1 MVGRTAV
8 VVNADINRLLLSLGR
23 DVE

>member
-8 VVNADINRLLLSLGR
+8 VVNADISRLLLSLGR

>member
-8 VVNADINRLLLSLGR
+8 VVNADFSRLLLSLGR

>member
-8 VVNADINRLLLSLGR
+8 VVIADINRLLLSLGR